1 MSIVKRHGSV
11 TVLRPDGPLR
21 EENLELINEDVTPH
35 LGGGVPYLVI
45 DLSDAPL
52 IDGAGLEWILDL
64 DETCC
69 RRGGCVRLCNVGEL
83 CQDLLRITAV
93 GASVQQFGDLT
104 AALGSFA

>member
-1 MSIVKRHGSV
+1 MSTSKRHGSV
-11 TVLRPDGPLR
+11 TVIRPDGPVR
-21 EENLELINEDVTPH
+21 AENIEELNDDVNQH
-35 LGGGVPYLVI
+35 LNGGIPYVVI
-45 DLSDAPL
+45 DFTDAPL

-93 GASVQQFGDLT
+93 GARVQQFPDLT
-104 AALGSFA
+104 LALGSFA